1 MAVAP
6 LVSRAAPEQELRDA
20 GSRTETPEIAGQ
32 PEKSLRARLQHQ
44 ERRQQHLAHLT
55 PQHQLP
61 KQPDLNDWAKTA
73 ACSQSETRVPAASN
87 F

>member
-6 LVSRAAPEQELRDA
+6 LVSGAAPEQELRDA

-61 KQPDLNDWAKTA
+61 KEPDLNDWAKTA
-73 ACSQSETRVPAASN
+73 ACSQSEIRVPAASN